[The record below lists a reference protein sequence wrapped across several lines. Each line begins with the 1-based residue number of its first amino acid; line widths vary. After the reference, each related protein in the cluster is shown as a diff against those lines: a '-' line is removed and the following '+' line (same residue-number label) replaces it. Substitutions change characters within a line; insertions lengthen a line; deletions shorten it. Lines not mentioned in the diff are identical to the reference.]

1 MSTVDKML
9 IKGIRSFDPE
19 NKHVITFL
27 KPLTLITI
35 IESLKVACTGE
46 LPPNARSGH
55 SFIHDPKVAGETETK
70 GQIKLRFKTAAG
82 KDVVCIRS
90 FQLTQKASKM
100 EYKAIESVLQ
110 TINPHTGEK
119 VCLSYRCADMDRE
132 IPALMGVSKAIL
144 ENVIFV
150 HQDEANWPLQD
161 PSTLK
166 KKFDDIF
173 SATRHF
179 LEKQAFE
186 STWIHLTVFQLND
199 LSVQPWKSQEANKSF
214 CHAQLS
220 RYTKALEVIKK
231 LHKDQAQE
239 IKTYKLKLENLQ
251 TLKDAAYKVLWFGLS
266 TIRDEAWAK
275 LGQLRESIGQD
286 QEKTE
291 TLKLEI
297 QELESNLENL
307 DAKIHHTEVTL
318 KDLRK
323 LQDQITIKTAERS
336 TLFRE
341 QQRQYAALSEE
352 NEVSRLCAYYHAFR
366 TNSLSGEW
374 RCCISEIIP
383 YLFFMYNSLNV
394 SDTDEELQ
402 EWKTKFDEK
411 IASLESNISKLERE
425 MNDTETKGSF
435 LKQNTNEYIREISRL
450 QTEAEAHA
458 SLKNERDSTI
468 QKMYTRHN
476 IGPLPNA
483 PFSDDVALNLTNRV
497 KSRLVD
503 LDKDLRDKKTS
514 NDNEVKRAENCY
526 WDANERWKNTEAQ
539 KQAKVE
545 IKNSILNR
553 ITEKE
558 REHAS
563 FDEQISHVNLSHI
576 DEKEK
581 NMRIE
586 VERKTNQLSEREFES
601 QIRQKQSELY
611 GIEQQIKALNREKD
625 ILAGDSED
633 RVKLSLKKAELEN
646 HKKKHRKIIDEYKDK
661 IRGVLKGRLA
671 PDKDLKKEITQTL
684 RALGLEFDDLNM
696 KSREAEKENFL
707 GYFGLGFLRVYVFGE
722 QMDVLH
728 ETGQGFLTR
737 VGGRKSARKRFIE
750 SKLQSLDQLSF
761 SIDLYL
767 KALESAKE
775 KRDVQK
781 SKYNI
786 ADGMRQMFDPF
797 ERVARAHHVCP
808 CCERPFSAEEE
819 DEFVKKQRV
828 KAASSAEH
836 MKVLSMESSNA
847 DTLFQQLDKLRMV
860 YEEYTKISKETIPL
874 AEKNLHELTE
884 ELEQKSQ
891 ALDDS
896 FYSIILLSLPIA
908 YSIIAASQYDGPQ
921 NSEVLG
927 VLAQTKAEKDS
938 VEALVQPVETADRLF
953 QEIQTWQKQV
963 DDLEYKL
970 DFRGQGVRTMEE
982 VQSELSSLQSTK
994 DNLHNEVEK
1003 LRDEQRYMENDLSHI
1018 QIRWHALREE
1028 KVTAA
1033 NMLRD
1038 VKKAEE
1044 ELEHLAEEKRQ
1055 VELDEKNMQ
1064 VRVYKLECKLFR
1076 NGLYA
1081 RKYLLVVYAVRDLS
1095 ECLMLR
1101 LSWGGAHLA
1110 EALAP
1115 LSREKEKLQGEHNEL
1130 KIKLEQEY
1138 DEQKKQLDGF
1148 QQEVDTLNRI
1158 ASKIREYYNLK
1169 KGERLKEIQE
1179 KLSLSES
1186 QLQSC
1191 DARKQE
1197 ILAELNDSKNAVRSQ
1212 DNLRRSIED
1221 NLNYRKIKAE
1231 VEGLTQEIES
1241 LEERILKIG
1250 GFSTF
1255 ETELAKLLQE
1265 RERLLS
1271 EVVSEPAVLFRTLIV
1286 QFTSSAFAF
1295 LATRELGN
1303 VSKRFIMY
1311 GVAGL
1316 NLGCLLLNRFR
1327 GTMSVYQNNISKNKI
1342 DLKQAQYKDIDRRY
1356 FDQLIQLKTTEMAN
1370 KDLDRYYNALDKI
1383 HCLFVVR
1390 ALMRFHTMKMEEINK
1405 IIRELWQQ
1413 TYRGQDIDYISIHS
1427 DSEGAGTRSYSY
1439 KVVMQTGDA
1448 ELEMRGRCS
1457 AGQKVLASLIIRL
1470 ALAETFC
1477 LHCGILALDEP
1488 TTNLDGPNAESL
1500 AAALHRIMEDRKGQ
1514 ENFQLIVIT
1523 HDERFAQLIG
1533 QRQHAERYYRVAK
1546 DDQYGYSITGSN
1558 LL

>member
-1 MSTVDKML
+1 M
-9 IKGIRSFDPE
+9 
-19 NKHVITFL
+19 
-27 KPLTLITI
+27 
-35 IESLKVACTGE
+35 
-46 LPPNARSGH
+46 
-55 SFIHDPKVAGETETK
+55 
-70 GQIKLRFKTAAG
+70 
-82 KDVVCIRS
+82 
-90 FQLTQKASKM
+90 
-100 EYKAIESVLQ
+100 
-110 TINPHTGEK
+110 
-119 VCLSYRCADMDRE
+119 
-132 IPALMGVSKAIL
+132 
-144 ENVIFV
+144 
-150 HQDEANWPLQD
+150 
-161 PSTLK
+161 
-166 KKFDDIF
+166 
-173 SATRHF
+173 
-179 LEKQAFE
+179 
-186 STWIHLTVFQLND
+186 
-199 LSVQPWKSQEANKSF
+199 
-214 CHAQLS
+214 
-220 RYTKALEVIKK
+220 
-231 LHKDQAQE
+231 
-239 IKTYKLKLENLQ
+239 
-251 TLKDAAYKVLWFGLS
+251 
-266 TIRDEAWAK
+266 
-275 LGQLRESIGQD
+275 
-286 QEKTE
+286 
-291 TLKLEI
+291 
-297 QELESNLENL
+297 
-307 DAKIHHTEVTL
+307 
-318 KDLRK
+318 RK

-341 QQRQYAALSEE
+341 QQRQYAALAEE
-352 NEVSRLCAYYHAFR
+352 NE
-366 TNSLSGEW
+366 
-374 RCCISEIIP
+374 
-383 YLFFMYNSLNV
+383 
-394 SDTDEELQ
+394 DTDEELQ

-411 IASLESNISKLERE
+411 IASLESNICKLERE
-425 MNDTETKGSF
+425 MNDMETKGSF
-435 LKQNTNEYIREISRL
+435 LKQNINEYIREISRL

-458 SLKNERDSTI
+458 SLKNERDSNI

-476 IGPLPNA
+476 LGPLPNA
-483 PFSDDVALNLTNRV
+483 PFSDDVALNLTNRL

-503 LDKDLRDKKTS
+503 LDKDLQDKKTS
-514 NDNEVKRAENCY
+514 NDTEVKRAENCY

-558 REHAS
+558 REHSS
-563 FDEQISHVNLSHI
+563 FEEQISHVNLSHI

-586 VERKTNQLSEREFES
+586 VERKTNQLAEREFES
-601 QIRQKQSELY
+601 HIRQKQSELY
-611 GIEQQIKALNREKD
+611 GIEQQIKDRAIHTLLFLHIVS
-625 ILAGDSED
+625 IL
-633 RVKLSLKKAELEN
+633 LSLLSLIAIFSFSFYLFIFS
-646 HKKKHRKIIDEYKDK
+646 RIDECKDK
-661 IRGVLKGRLA
+661 IRGVLKGRLP

-684 RALGLEFDDLNM
+684 RALGMEFDDLNM
-696 KSREAEKENFL
+696 KSREAEKEVNVL
-707 GYFGLGFLRVYVFGE
+707 
-722 QMDVLH
+722 QMKIQEVNNNLSK
-728 ETGQGFLTR
+728 Q
-737 VGGRKSARKRFIE
+737 RKDMDWRRFIE

-761 SIDLYL
+761 SVDLYL
-767 KALESAKE
+767 KALESSKE

-860 YEEYTKISKETIPL
+860 YEEYTKIGKETIPL
-874 AEKNLHELTE
+874 AEKNLSELTE

-891 ALDDS
+891 ALDD
-896 FYSIILLSLPIA
+896 
-908 YSIIAASQYDGPQ
+908 
-921 NSEVLG
+921 VLG

-953 QEIQTWQKQV
+953 QEIQSWQKQV

-982 VQSELSSLQSTK
+982 VQSELSSLQGTK

-1038 VKKAEE
+1038 VKKSEE
-1044 ELEHLAEEKRQ
+1044 ELERLVEEKHQ
-1055 VELDEKNMQ
+1055 VELEEK
-1064 VRVYKLECKLFR
+1064 
-1076 NGLYA
+1076 
-1081 RKYLLVVYAVRDLS
+1081 
-1095 ECLMLR
+1095 
-1101 LSWGGAHLA
+1101 HLA
-1110 EALAP
+1110 EAVGP

-1130 KIKLEQEY
+1130 KGQLEREY
-1138 DEQKKQLDGF
+1138 EEQKKQLDDF
-1148 QQEVDTLNRI
+1148 KQEVDTLVRI

-1169 KGERLKEIQE
+1169 KGERLKEMQE

-1186 QLQSC
+1186 QLQGC

-1231 VEGLTQEIES
+1231 VEELTREIES

-1250 GFSTF
+1250 GFSSF

-1271 EVVSEPAVLFRTLIV
+1271 E
-1286 QFTSSAFAF
+1286 
-1295 LATRELGN
+1295 
-1303 VSKRFIMY
+1303 
-1311 GVAGL
+1311 
-1316 NLGCLLLNRFR
+1316 LNRFR

-1342 DLKQAQYKDIDRRY
+1342 DLKQVQYKDIDKRY

-1370 KDLDRYYNALDKI
+1370 KDLDRYYNALDK
-1383 HCLFVVR
+1383 

-1500 AAALHRIMEDRKGQ
+1500 AAALLRIMEDRKGQ

-1546 DDQYGYSITGSN
+1546 DDHQHSIIEAQEIFD
-1558 LL
+1558 